1 MNSVSGEATVAATIT
16 MEIFN
21 ERLKVN
27 IVFLTILRR
36 EMRDGFLFG
45 EQM

>member
-16 MEIFN
+16 MGIFN

-36 EMRDGFLFG
+36 EMRDAFLYG

>member
-36 EMRDGFLFG
+36 EMRGGFLCG
-45 EQM
+45 SEI